1 MSLFLEIRGLVVHV
15 ALSGPRGAP
24 AVLLIHSL
32 GASLEIWEA
41 QARALAAGLFVIRYD
56 LRGHGLSAAA
66 RDDDDDAP
74 VTLEDLAADALALL
88 DALEVEAAHVGG
100 ISIGGMIAQQLAADA
115 PERVHSLILCDTAMQ
130 LPPPE
135 MWRER
140 AALVR
145 REGLA
150 PLVDA
155 TLERWVSPAY
165 AATAAGRGLRGLFL
179 RTTPEG
185 YAAAAEALAAADL
198 TTSTPGLLHP
208 ALVLVGERDPST
220 PPAMARALAEA
231 LPESR
236 LVIIPGGR
244 HVPLGEHAD
253 AVTAAILEHLTP
265 RGAAAAGATVRSEVL
280 GKEHVARAAAATTAL
295 DRDFQAYLT
304 RAAWGE
310 VWARPHLDRR
320 TRSLLT
326 IAVLAAL
333 GHHEELELHLRAI
346 QRTGATAADLT
357 EVLLHVA
364 VYAGVPAA
372 NAAMRLAK
380 RVLEERKP

>member
-1 MSLFLEIRGLVVHV
+1 MSMFLEINGLVAHV
-15 ALSGPRGAP
+15 SLSGPRGAP

-41 QARALAAGLFVIRYD
+41 QARALSAGLFVIRYD
-56 LRGHGLSAAA
+56 LRGHGLSAPPTG
-66 RDDDDDAP
+66 P
-74 VTLEDLAADALALL
+74 VSVEDFAADALAIL
-88 DALEVEAAHVGG
+88 DALQVDAAHVGG
-100 ISIGGMIAQQLAADA
+100 ISIGGMIAQQLAAAA

-135 MWRER
+135 MWHER
-140 AALVR
+140 AKLVR
-145 REGLA
+145 SQGLA

-155 TLERWVSPAY
+155 TIDRWVGPAY
-165 AATAAGRGLRGLFL
+165 AASVAGRGLRGLFL
-179 RTTPEG
+179 RTTVEG
-185 YAAAAEALAAADL
+185 YAAAAEALASADL
-198 TTSTPGLLHP
+198 SASTPGLLHP
-208 ALVLVGERDPST
+208 TLVLVGEHDPST

-231 LPESR
+231 LPESK

-244 HVPLGEHAD
+244 HVPLAEYAA
-253 AVTAAILEHLTP
+253 AVNAALLAHLTP
-265 RGAAAAGATVRSEVL
+265 RGAAAGASVRTEVL
-280 GKEHVARAAAATTAL
+280 GKEHVTRATAATTAL

-333 GHHEELELHLRAI
+333 GHEEELELHLRAI
-346 QRTGATAADLT
+346 GRTGATQTDIT
-357 EVLLHVA
+357 ELMLHVA

-372 NAAMRLAK
+372 NAAMRVAK
-380 RVLEERKP
+380 RVLEERKA